1 MNEKEEHPC
10 LLYLIQIFDNRAKCG
25 LQTKIDPQDESRW
38 TWPLFG
44 QFRGCYWCDPA
55 WIQRHFSYCHMW
67 FSTFAQE
74 NHVNDAKNCHA
85 AFASKKKFSFNFI
98 FSNMDFIISH
108 LEKIKL
114 WPVQSVQMVR
124 VSFFR
129 SDFLQ
134 NPYFNRLKKAN
145 QRNFV
150 HTVWTVNDI
159 LVDPYNFYCIKR
171 VWIDQ
176 NKK

>member
-1 MNEKEEHPC
+1 MNDKEEHPS
-10 LLYLIQIFDNRAKCG
+10 LLYLKQIFDYRAKCG

-85 AFASKKKFSFNFI
+85 AFASKKILSFN
-98 FSNMDFIISH
+98 
-108 LEKIKL
+108 
-114 WPVQSVQMVR
+114 R
-124 VSFFR
+124 
-129 SDFLQ
+129 
-134 NPYFNRLKKAN
+134 YAN
-145 QRNFV
+145 HKNLL
-150 HTVWTVNDI
+150 HTMWTVNDV
-159 LVDPYNFYCIKR
+159 LVDPYPFYCIKR
-171 VWIDQ
+171 VWINQEINDGPRYYFLNLGTVLNWNLPQ
-176 NKK
+176 YFNFLLNKLVETIQG